1 MTMDHKL
8 KDTKVGEWL
17 KTKAPHIMNAF
28 TDSFAN
34 DGVLGFI
41 KNLVDSD
48 PNLSPADK
56 LEFERIKGEV
66 ERNAQDNVT
75 KRWEADMK
83 GDVMIAKVIRP
94 AIMITLLLFF
104 MVVTVWDAVDPTF
117 ITRESYI
124 DLLEVLMITVF
135 GAYFAGRS
143 IEKIKR

>member
-1 MTMDHKL
+1 MENKL
-8 KDTKVGEWL
+8 KDTKAGEWL
-17 KTKAPHIMNAF
+17 KQKAPHIMGAF
-28 TDSFAN
+28 KDSFAN

-41 KNLVDSD
+41 KNLVDADSS
-48 PNLSPADK
+48 LSPADK
-56 LEFERIKGEV
+56 LEFERIKADMEI
-66 ERNAQDNVT
+66 NAQNNVT

-83 GDVMIAKVIRP
+83 SDVFIAKIIRP

-104 MVVTVWDAVDPTF
+104 MMVTVWDAVDATF

>member
-1 MTMDHKL
+1 MKL
-8 KDTKVGEWL
+8 KDTKAGAWL
-17 KTKAPHIMNAF
+17 KEKAPHIMDAF

-34 DGVLGFI
+34 DGVLGFV

-48 PNLSPADK
+48 PNLSPEEK

-83 GDVMIAKVIRP
+83 SDVALAKFIRP
-94 AIMITLLLFF
+94 ATMITLMVFF
-104 MVVTVWDAVDPTF
+104 MVVMVWDGVDPTF
-117 ITRESYI
+117 MPPESYVS
-124 DLLEVLMITVF
+124 LLEVLMLTVF

-143 IEKIKR
+143 IEKIRR